1 MYHIFHTTAITRM
14 GNGTGEGGREGK
26 GEDGAQTD
34 EQVITL
40 RGDSQLSCR
49 KIKMNITYIV
59 YIKNTIMIVYYG
71 QKGGGNTF
79 PSPNTYNLIY
89 PHCSQYC
96 IMPIFTFHEIKLP
109 CPLKQYS
116 PYQHTDRLAPLSLTL
131 VFHKP

>member
-1 MYHIFHTTAITRM
+1 
-14 GNGTGEGGREGK
+14 
-26 GEDGAQTD
+26 
-34 EQVITL
+34 
-40 RGDSQLSCR
+40 
-49 KIKMNITYIV
+49 MNITYIV

-71 QKGGGNTF
+71 QKGGGNTS

-116 PYQHTDRLAPLSLTL
+116 PYQHTDRLAPLRPYLGLPQT
-131 VFHKP
+131 VTKATVTKDTFN